1 MKILQDYFEFLQL
14 RMPDI
19 AARSGEH
26 LMIVGLAVALGCLVA
41 ITTGIIL
48 TRIKEGPVSALVFG
62 IVNIFQTVP
71 TIALLAMLIPLM
83 GIGLK
88 PAVFALFLYSL
99 LPLLRNTYSGIKEVN
114 QGVIESARGIG
125 YSSMQRLWKIEMPLA
140 FPFILSGIRL
150 TTVYII
156 SWTTL
161 AALIGAGG
169 LGDLIIA
176 GMANND
182 NFLIFTGTISAIILA
197 LLVDFILGFITR
209 KNREQSRQAN

>member
-1 MKILQDYFEFLQL
+1 VKILQDYFEFLQL
-14 RMPDI
+14 RLPDI

-26 LMIVGLAVALGCLVA
+26 LMIVGIAVTLGCLVA

-48 TRIKEGPVSALVFG
+48 TRIKEGPIPALVFG
-62 IVNIFQTVP
+62 IVNIFQTIP
-71 TIALLAMLIPLM
+71 TIALLAMLIPLI

-99 LPLLRNTYSGIKEVN
+99 LPLLRNTYSGIKEVD

-197 LLVDFILGFITR
+197 LLVDFILGFFTR
-209 KNREQSRQAN
+209 KNREQSQQAI

>member
-1 MKILQDYFEFLQL
+1 MELLQNYLRFLQQ
-14 RMPDI
+14 RFPDI
-19 AARSGEH
+19 LARSGEH
-26 LMIVGLAVALGCLVA
+26 LTIVALAVLFGCLVA
-41 ITTGIIL
+41 ITTGIFL
-48 TRIKEGPVSALVFG
+48 TRLKEGRLTSLVFG
-62 IVNIFQTVP
+62 IINIFQTVP
-71 TIALLAMLIPLM
+71 TIALLAMLIPLF

-99 LPLLRNTYSGIKEVN
+99 LPLLRNTYSGIKEVDESM
-114 QGVIESARGIG
+114 IEAARGIG
-125 YSSMQRLWKIEMPLA
+125 FSQMQRLWKIELPLA
-140 FPFILSGIRL
+140 FPFILSGVRL

-169 LGDLIIA
+169 LGDLIIG

-197 LLVDFILGFITR
+197 LIVDAVLGFVSR
-209 KNREQSRQAN
+209 KAEQARA

>member
-1 MKILQDYFEFLQL
+1 MKTLQEYFLFLQQ
-14 RMPDI
+14 RFPDI
-19 AARSGEH
+19 LTRAGEH
-26 LMIVGLAVALGCLVA
+26 LTIVGLAVVFGCLVA
-41 ITTGIIL
+41 ITLGIWL
-48 TRIKEGPVSALVFG
+48 TRLKEGPVSSFVFG
-62 IVNIFQTVP
+62 IINIFQTIP
-71 TIALLAMLIPLM
+71 TIALLAMLLPIL
-83 GIGLK
+83 GVGLK

-99 LPLLRNTYSGIKEVN
+99 LPLLRNTYSGIKEVDPSI
-114 QGVIESARGIG
+114 IESARGVG

-140 FPFILSGIRL
+140 FPYILSGIRL

-182 NFLIFTGTISAIILA
+182 NFLIFTGTITAIVLA
-197 LLVDFILGFITR
+197 LAVDFLLGIFTR
-209 KNREQSRQAN
+209 KRTA

>member
-1 MKILQDYFEFLQL
+1 MELVHNYLSFLQK
-14 RMPDI
+14 RFPDI
-19 AARSGEH
+19 LARSGEH
-26 LMIVGLAVALGCLVA
+26 LTIVALAVLFGCLVA
-41 ITTGIIL
+41 ITMGIFL
-48 TRIKEGPVSALVFG
+48 TRFKEGRLTSLVFG
-62 IVNIFQTVP
+62 IINIFQTVP
-71 TIALLAMLIPLM
+71 TIALLAMLIPLF

-99 LPLLRNTYSGIKEVN
+99 LPLLRNTYSGIKEVDESI
-114 QGVIESARGIG
+114 IESARGIG
-125 YSSMQRLWKIEMPLA
+125 FSQMQRLWKIELPLA

-182 NFLIFTGTISAIILA
+182 NFLIFTGTVSAIILA
-197 LLVDFILGFITR
+197 LIVDAVLGFVSR
-209 KNREQSRQAN
+209 KAEQAQA

>member
-1 MKILQDYFEFLQL
+1 LKLIQDYFDFLQL
-14 RMPDI
+14 RLPDI
-19 AARSGEH
+19 LARSGEH
-26 LMIVGLAVALGCLVA
+26 LFIVAVAVILGCLVA
-41 ITTGIIL
+41 ITTGILL
-48 TRIKEGPVSALVFG
+48 TRLKEGTLTSIVFG
-62 IVNIFQTVP
+62 IVNIFQTIP
-71 TIALLAMLIPLM
+71 TIALLAMLIPLL

-99 LPLLRNTYSGIKEVN
+99 LPLLRNTYAGIKEVDE
-114 QGVIESARGIG
+114 GIVESARGIG
-125 YSSMQRLWKIEMPLA
+125 YSPMMRLWKIEMPLA

-182 NFLIFTGTISAIILA
+182 NFLIFTGTVSAIVLA
-197 LLVDFILGFITR
+197 MIVDITLGFLAR
-209 KNREQSRQAN
+209 KNKQLTL